1 LDDGSWMMDDGL
13 WKIEVGSF
21 GLISLSRCQAS
32 LGKVNLE
39 N

>member
-1 LDDGSWMMDDGL
+1 MIDDGSWMM
-13 WKIEVGSF
+13 EVGSF
-21 GLISLSRCQAS
+21 GLISLSRCKAS